1 MNSSSLHFSSLL
13 ILFILGFDRVESV
26 EPLFRQLC
34 TEMEGLQLILVVLP
48 GKTPVY
54 GELSCDMLTYM
65 YICTCAMCVCVHVH
79 VYNSLESGL

>member
-13 ILFILGFDRVESV
+13 VLFILGFDRVESV

-65 YICTCAMCVCVHVH
+65 YMYMYIHVLCVCV
-79 VYNSLESGL
+79 SGLGPITKA